1 MTGLVGRPRK
11 DNLTLIEHEDSVRA
25 EEGGRHIVGYKDGRD
40 APLTFRIKDKLTDV
54 CRHNGIKASRRFIIK
69 DDFRIK
75 GKGTGEANALF
86 IPQKVLRDRPFRSQ
100 KVLRTKE
107 DPLPAV

>member
-86 IPQKVLRDRPFRSQ
+86 IPPESS
-100 KVLRTKE
+100 
-107 DPLPAV
+107 AG